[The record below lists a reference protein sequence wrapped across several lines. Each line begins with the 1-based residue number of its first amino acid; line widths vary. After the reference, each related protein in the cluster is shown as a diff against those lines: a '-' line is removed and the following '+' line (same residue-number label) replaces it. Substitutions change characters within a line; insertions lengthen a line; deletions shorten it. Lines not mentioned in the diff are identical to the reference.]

1 MHNIH
6 KQMWAVLLLV
16 LLSCVP
22 TATHA
27 ATQRCFAETTYCID
41 STFAPFWQKQ
51 GGLAVFGYPIA
62 PASTQ
67 IIEGIPVFAQY
78 FERARLEVHLDR
90 AGNPQITLG
99 RIGAELR
106 GQIEYQGAPGD
117 ASCLFF
123 VQTNQSVC
131 APFRATYL
139 SYGLETNGK
148 RGVQYTENLAL
159 FGVPISAPQRITMPD
174 GEYVS
179 QWFERAEM
187 RYRSDTP
194 TVVTLGLIGVA
205 RLAQASTPPAS
216 ATPITADQP
225 LTFAGTG
232 SFLSAPIPLPRG
244 EITITISKNSNA
256 TVQLI
261 DGRGRIHTLYN
272 NFNLTNLT
280 PSIYNDTGGD
290 WYLVISATN
299 KYWTVSLGTSAINQ
313 SLAFQYGGTG
323 TGDSDTF
330 SFDKTQM
337 GLYSVHYG
345 GSGYFV
351 MQMRCNGKTTKL
363 VSMTNS
369 GDAVAVMSEV
379 PGICRWVIKGN
390 GGFIIYRLKSI

>member
-1 MHNIH
+1 MHIIL
-6 KQMWAVLLLV
+6 KQMWAVLLLI

-67 IIEGIPVFAQY
+67 IIEGIPVFTQY
-78 FERARLEVHLDR
+78 FERARLEVHPDR

-131 APFRATYL
+131 APFRAIYL

-159 FGVPISAPQRITMPD
+159 FGVPISAPQRISMPD

-216 ATPITADQP
+216 ATPIAADQP

-232 SFLSAPIPLPRG
+232 SFLSAPIPLLRG

-261 DGRGRIHTLYN
+261 D
-272 NFNLTNLT
+272 
-280 PSIYNDTGGD
+280 
-290 WYLVISATN
+290 
-299 KYWTVSLGTSAINQ
+299 
-313 SLAFQYGGTG
+313 
-323 TGDSDTF
+323 
-330 SFDKTQM
+330 
-337 GLYSVHYG
+337 
-345 GSGYFV
+345 
-351 MQMRCNGKTTKL
+351 
-363 VSMTNS
+363 
-369 GDAVAVMSEV
+369 
-379 PGICRWVIKGN
+379 
-390 GGFIIYRLKSI
+390 